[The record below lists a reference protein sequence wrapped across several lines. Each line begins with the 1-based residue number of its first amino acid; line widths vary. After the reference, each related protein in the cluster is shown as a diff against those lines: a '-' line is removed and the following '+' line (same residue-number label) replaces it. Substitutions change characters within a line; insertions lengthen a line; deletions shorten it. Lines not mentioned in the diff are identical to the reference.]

1 MNETPQGKHLNDDH
15 SPRRHVFETRY
26 RQKLFTY
33 KRISRKNHKFFCL
46 VAINMQLNCL
56 EYNFVCYVIKD
67 IYFLFYIC
75 I

>member
-1 MNETPQGKHLNDDH
+1 MKPHKVSTWTMTTLHEDMFLKHAIDRSYSLINELVGKITSFLH
-15 SPRRHVFETRY
+15 
-26 RQKLFTY
+26 
-33 KRISRKNHKFFCL
+33 CL